1 MTLRETCGYAPFQS
15 MTRHPIRSVLLAAAL
30 SLAVACHDAP
40 PPPSDTTDTT
50 TVAAEPATQTQ
61 RADGKTPPRGEQ
73 KQRDPEWKRLAS
85 IFGIGETERPAT
97 QHPTGGVRDVTIP
110 TAAPPAADGGQAS
123 GMTNRVGGTTP
134 APARPQPGTPQSRP
148 ATAGG
153 GVTMPYAAPPT
164 GSRPGTSGGGPATS
178 TQPIDPSSDRQPP
191 MFAGAGFNPPQISD
205 GEVATLLVT
214 ATDDLAGVR
223 DISGVVTSPNG
234 KAVIGFFC
242 QPSNQADVF
251 AAQITVPKNADRGN
265 WYVGTMYLVDRANNG
280 KNFSFNAGTSP
291 ARLAVVSSQAD
302 STPPVL
308 RSVRVEKQSISEGET
323 NRVTVD
329 ADDDAS
335 GIKSISGIFLSPT
348 KSARVGFGGR
358 PQGDSGVWSG
368 DIVLPKGADCGTW
381 ALQQV
386 EVLDGADNRAIF
398 SASDPLVNGISFLFV
413 GNSCDSDPPTLE
425 SLTLNPLEV
434 ENENDGEIT
443 ITAIVSD
450 DKTGV
455 AGVSGRVDGPPSTS
469 GQRPSI
475 YFSLTGNREDPS
487 APWVGKI
494 RIAKF
499 SAAGAWHIGS
509 MQVIDRANNIKIFGP
524 NDRQLAGASFTVR

>member
-1 MTLRETCGYAPFQS
+1 MKTNSIFRATVL
-15 MTRHPIRSVLLAAAL
+15 VLLLPVAL
-30 SLAVACHDAP
+30 ACHKESAATPQSAGTTNDATASAGDQGVP
-40 PPPSDTTDTT
+40 AQPSETRGRDTR
-50 TVAAEPATQTQ
+50 P
-61 RADGKTPPRGEQ
+61 
-73 KQRDPEWKRLAS
+73 RDPEWKRLANV
-85 IFGIGETERPAT
+85 FGIRETEPPAT
-97 QHPTGGVRDVTIP
+97 QAPAGGIRDITIP
-110 TAAPPAADGGQAS
+110 TASAPAGSRGQDSGEAPVLGGRPVA
-123 GMTNRVGGTTP
+123 VP
-134 APARPQPGTPQSRP
+134 PARPSTGQPRAVSVTGGAPVPYNP
-148 ATAGG
+148 AQAGS
-153 GVTMPYAAPPT
+153 
-164 GSRPGTSGGGPATS
+164 SRPGSGTTTPTT
-178 TQPIDPSSDRQPP
+178 TQPVDPSSDRQPP
-191 MFAGAGFNPPQISD
+191 MFVGAGFNPPQISD

-242 QPSNQADVF
+242 QPSNTPDVY
-251 AAQITVPKNADRGN
+251 AAQVTVPKNADRGN
-265 WYVGTMYLVDRANNG
+265 WYVGTIYLVDRANNG

-291 ARLAVVSSQAD
+291 ARLMVASSQAD

-308 RSVRVEKQSISEGET
+308 RSVRVEKNSISEGET
-323 NRVTVD
+323 NRVTVE

-348 KSARVGFGGR
+348 KAARIGFGGR
-358 PQGDSGVWSG
+358 PQGDGGVWSG

-398 SASDPLVNGISFLFV
+398 SASDPLVGGVSFLFV
-413 GNSCDSDPPTLE
+413 GNSCDSEAPTLQ
-425 SLTLNPLEV
+425 SLTLNPLEID
-434 ENENDGEIT
+434 NENDGEIA

-475 YFSLTGNREDPS
+475 YFSLTGNREDPTS
-487 APWVGKI
+487 PWVGKI

-499 SAAGAWHIGS
+499 SAAGTWQVGS
-509 MQVIDRANNIKIFGP
+509 LQLIDRANNIKIFGP
-524 NDRQLAGASFTVR
+524 NDRQLAGAQFTVR